1 MSSAPFFSRKV
12 LSLTNRRKIWINED
26 DQEVDENERWGTKEK
41 DEQKTE
47 ITCK

>member
-1 MSSAPFFSRKV
+1 M
-12 LSLTNRRKIWINED
+12 WMNED